1 MRVLLMTLLAPII
14 LLLRGGS
21 DGDTVSAAALTFS
34 QGHSCEAKRTSA
46 VVEVCIFNKVIIL
59 ESNNDG
65 ASAAG
70 NAEVKS
76 KHLVLVAG
84 RGQGCLLR

>member
-1 MRVLLMTLLAPII
+1 MTLLAPII
-14 LLLRGGS
+14 LLLPGGS
-21 DGDTVSAAALTFS
+21 DGDSVSAAALTFS